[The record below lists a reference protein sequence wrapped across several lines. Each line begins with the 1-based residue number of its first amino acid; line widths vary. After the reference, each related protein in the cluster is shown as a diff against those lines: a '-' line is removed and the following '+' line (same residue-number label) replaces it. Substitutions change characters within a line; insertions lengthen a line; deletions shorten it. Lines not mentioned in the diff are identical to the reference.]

1 MTVRLRAVKAENE
14 LWKCCGWERAKVVP
28 ADGYE
33 CDFSAHYHAL
43 PTKVNSACM
52 QFHNHNKGSIWTKRY
67 TMPYTQYS
75 CKYLPI
81 YLPVKQLSLGGVCG
95 SRVK

>member
-67 TMPYTQYS
+67 TMPYMQYS

-81 YLPVKQLSLGGVCG
+81 YLPVSNSAWVECVAAG
-95 SRVK
+95 